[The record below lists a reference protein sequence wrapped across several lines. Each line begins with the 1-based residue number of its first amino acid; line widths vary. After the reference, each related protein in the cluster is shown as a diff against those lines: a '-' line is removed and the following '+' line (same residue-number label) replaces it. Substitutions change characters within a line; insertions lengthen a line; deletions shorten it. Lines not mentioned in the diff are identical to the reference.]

1 MTDTDVR
8 LVVFGYD
15 FPHHKTEDLLLR
27 LVGDG
32 LRPQLLVGA
41 PHVALPHRMVAPRL
55 QLRKE
60 PAALPDRVAR
70 ALNVHYLRAPH
81 KASALAGVLEDL
93 RPDIGIVAGARI
105 LPDDVLAFFPRGIVN
120 LHPGLL
126 PQSRGLDSW
135 LWDIWHGRP
144 MGVSAHVIDRHVDC
158 GRLLDRRAIEVFADE
173 TLPEISDR
181 LYRLQL
187 RMASVALHLACES
200 ETRYGSGLCDDPEK
214 GRVQSLMP
222 AEMLAVI
229 PERFARYPRLDFSE
243 GAES

>member
-1 MTDTDVR
+1 VTDAAGR

-41 PHVALPHRMVAPRL
+41 PHVTLPHRMVRPRL
-55 QLRKE
+55 RLRRE
-60 PAALPDRVAR
+60 PAELPRRVAG
-70 ALNVHYLRAPH
+70 ALNIAYLRAPH
-81 KASALAGVLEDL
+81 TASALAGVLADL
-93 RPDIGIVAGARI
+93 RPDIGIVAGGRV
-105 LPDDVLAFFPRGIVN
+105 LPGDVLALFPRGIVN

-144 MGVSAHVIDRHVDC
+144 MGVSAHVIDGHVDC
-158 GRLLDRRAIEVFADE
+158 GRLLDRRPIEVFADE

-187 RMASVALHLACES
+187 RMASVALHLADKLD
-200 ETRYGSGLCDDPEK
+200 TRYASCLCDDPER
-214 GRVQSLMP
+214 GRVQSLMS
-222 AEMLAVI
+222 AEMLAVV
-229 PERFARYPRLDFSE
+229 PERFARYPWRS
-243 GAES
+243 